1 MIARHLKELLERL
14 HPFADKMAF
23 ISGPRQV
30 GKTTLSRQLLGTRD
44 SKDLYR
50 NWDDLEWRKEFVRKP
65 YGFLDAFRPQG
76 KHKPLVV
83 FDEIHKYPLWKR
95 YLKGLYDTHRERVDI
110 LVTGSGSLAYYQKG
124 GDSLLGRYLPYR
136 MHPLSLRELAGPSAV
151 TEKYSPDMTV
161 KGMAEKDSSSEHE
174 QKLFDAL
181 YKWGG
186 FPESF
191 VRRNSRLGGLLR
203 KERKR
208 LLIREDLR
216 DFARVQ
222 AVSGLELLVEMLD
235 ERIGSLLSLN
245 PLAQDI
251 GVSQHTIS
259 LWINYFERLHYLYI
273 VRPWTHNLARA
284 IRKESKP
291 FLWDW
296 SAVEDAG
303 HRLENLVASHLLK
316 WCHFTQDFGFD
327 ELDLHFVRDKEK
339 REVDF
344 LVSRKGKP
352 WMLIEVKKSDTTPPA
367 AIHYFADKLKV
378 SNLFLVTGD
387 RIHKN
392 GNAGRIRVMDAAS
405 FLSQLP
411 V

>member
-1 MIARHLKELLERL
+1 
-14 HPFADKMAF
+14 
-23 ISGPRQV
+23 
-30 GKTTLSRQLLGTRD
+30 
-44 SKDLYR
+44 
-50 NWDDLEWRKEFVRKP
+50 
-65 YGFLDAFRPQG
+65 
-76 KHKPLVV
+76 
-83 FDEIHKYPLWKR
+83 
-95 YLKGLYDTHRERVDI
+95 
-110 LVTGSGSLAYYQKG
+110 
-124 GDSLLGRYLPYR
+124 
-136 MHPLSLRELAGPSAV
+136 
-151 TEKYSPDMTV
+151 
-161 KGMAEKDSSSEHE
+161 
-174 QKLFDAL
+174 L

-191 VRRNSRLGGLLR
+191 VKKNSRLGGLLR

-245 PLAQDI
+245 SLAQDI

-303 HRLENLVASHLLK
+303 HRLENMVASHLLK

-344 LVSRKGKP
+344 LVSHKGKP

-392 GNAGRIRVMDAAS
+392 GNAGKIRVMDAAS